1 MSEQEP
7 PKIEFPCENYPV
19 KIMGDAT
26 EEMLEFAL
34 STTEQYAPEFDRT
47 TATLKASNKG
57 RFQSVTVFITATGIE
72 QLQGLHQTLVA
83 SKAIKMV
90 IEPLQSSTPTLLIR
104 HLGIIEY
111 EAVWQ
116 AMSRFTDQRDDASQD
131 ELWLVQHPPVFTQG
145 RAGKP
150 EHLLNPGDIPVI
162 QSDRGGQVTYH
173 GPGQLILYPLI
184 QLKRYDL
191 SVRDLVSLLEDTV
204 VEFLGDF
211 DVTAYPKKDAPG
223 VYTDNRMGV
232 SQKIASVGLRI
243 RRGCSFH
250 GVSINI
256 AMDLSPF
263 DRINPCGYQGL
274 TMTQLREHA
283 SDLPLMA
290 QIESSIAQL
299 IANKLG
305 AHAKTTVA
313 ELPA

>member
-1 MSEQEP
+1 MSESLQ
-7 PKIEFPCENYPV
+7 
-19 KIMGDAT
+19 
-26 EEMLEFAL
+26 
-34 STTEQYAPEFDRT
+34 
-47 TATLKASNKG
+47 AS
-57 RFQSVTVFITATGIE
+57 A
-72 QLQGLHQTLVA
+72 
-83 SKAIKMV
+83 
-90 IEPLQSSTPTLLIR
+90 PTLLIR
-104 HLGIIEY
+104 HLGVLEY

-116 AMSRFTDQRDDASQD
+116 AMSRFTDQRDEASQD

-150 EHLLNPGDIPVI
+150 EHLINPGDIPVV

-191 SVRDLVSLLEDTV
+191 SVRDLVSLLEQIV
-204 VEFLGDF
+204 VEFLAGYA
-211 DVTAYPKKDAPG
+211 VTAYPKKEAPG
-223 VYTDNRMGV
+223 VYTDNASGV

-256 AMDLSPF
+256 DMDLSPF

-274 TMTQLREHA
+274 TMTQLREHTP
-283 SDLPLMA
+283 DLPSMA
-290 QIESSIAQL
+290 AIETSIASL

-305 AHAKTTVA
+305 AHAKTA
-313 ELPA
+313 AGELPA